1 MVENLE
7 GGRFSSL
14 IAQRSY
20 YSLNIGLSKIV
31 PAASVK
37 RL

>member
-1 MVENLE
+1 MVKNFR
-7 GGRFSSL
+7 GGRIVFL
-14 IAQRSY
+14 IAQWLHFS
-20 YSLNIGLSKIV
+20 SHIGLSKIV